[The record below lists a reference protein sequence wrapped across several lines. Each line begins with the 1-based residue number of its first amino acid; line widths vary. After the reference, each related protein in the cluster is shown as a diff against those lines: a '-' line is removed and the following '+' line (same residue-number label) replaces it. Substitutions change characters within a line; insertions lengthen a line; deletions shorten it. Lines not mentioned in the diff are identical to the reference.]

1 MRRLVN
7 NVDNI
12 VEELIEGYV
21 RAYDSVKISELDKR
35 VVVKKNI
42 RKNKV
47 GIIIGGGSGH
57 EPLFIGYVGDGF
69 ADACV
74 VGNINTS
81 PDPFSIY
88 NAIKDVDSGNGVIL
102 LYGNYAGDCMNFDMA
117 QDMAIADG
125 HNVKSVQI
133 TDDVVSAE
141 RKEDRRGI
149 AGDIFVMKVASAA
162 AEIGKGIDEV
172 YELAQKANQ
181 NTASMGLALGA
192 ADDPRSGNPMFELE
206 KGYMEIGMGIHG
218 EPGVRRGK
226 VESLDEVVDEI
237 TSPIIEELILKE
249 GDEVSI
255 IVNGLG
261 ATPYMD
267 LFVMNRRVRQI
278 LDEKNIKVN
287 NTLIGTYA
295 STMNMAG
302 QSITFIKLD
311 EELKKLINYPCN
323 TPYIKIL

>member
-42 RKNKV
+42 HKNKV

-162 AEIGKGIDEV
+162 AEMGKGIDEV
-172 YELAQKANQ
+172 YELAQKANK

-311 EELKKLINYPCN
+311 EELKNLINYPCN
-323 TPYIKIL
+323 TPYIKVL

>member
-42 RKNKV
+42 HKNKV

-57 EPLFIGYVGDGF
+57 EPLFIGCVGDGF

-162 AEIGKGIDEV
+162 AEMGKGIDEV
-172 YELAQKANQ
+172 YELAQKANK

-311 EELKKLINYPCN
+311 EELKNLINYPCN
-323 TPYIKIL
+323 TPYIKVL